1 MDDKRQIT
9 AVICASLTG
18 KLLPFQVIY
27 QGTTKACL
35 PKVAGTPTDWHV
47 TCTPNHWSNE
57 EKMKEYLQLIIIPYV
72 QQTRKELGVAE
83 NHPALAIFDVF
94 KGQTTDAIY
103 EILEQNNIFIVK
115 IPANCTD
122 RLQPMDLSVNEAVK
136 DFMRKK
142 FMEWHSAEV
151 MEKMKSGT
159 GSETSINFKLSTM
172 KPIGAKWMVQLFDY
186 LNTNSTNG
194 FKAAGIVEALS
205 NTLLK

>member
-1 MDDKRQIT
+1 MACDLYAQPLVERREDEGVFTIDHY
-9 AVICASLTG
+9 SLRAANTQRVG
-18 KLLPFQVIY
+18 
-27 QGTTKACL
+27 C
-35 PKVAGTPTDWHV
+35 
-47 TCTPNHWSNE
+47 
-57 EKMKEYLQLIIIPYV
+57 
-72 QQTRKELGVAE
+72 
-83 NHPALAIFDVF
+83 HPALAIFDVF

-122 RLQPMDLSVNEAVK
+122 RLQPMDLSVNKAVK